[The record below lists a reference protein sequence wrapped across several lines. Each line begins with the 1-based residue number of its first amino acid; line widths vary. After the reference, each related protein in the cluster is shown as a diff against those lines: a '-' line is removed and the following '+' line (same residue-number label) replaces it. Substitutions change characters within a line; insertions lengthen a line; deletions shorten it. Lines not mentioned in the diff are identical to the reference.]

1 MSRYDAMFTALAA
14 EAAAA
19 FVPFVVLGDPDIETS
34 RRIVESLIDG
44 GADCLEL
51 GIPFSDPIADGPTI
65 QQSVVRALQGGATP
79 EACFALLADVRRAH
93 PTLPIGL
100 LVYANLI
107 THAPIARF
115 YARAA
120 EAGVD
125 SVLAADIP
133 TLEAEPFV
141 EAAQAAGI
149 APVLIAPP
157 NVSDAR
163 LERIA
168 RLSAGYTY
176 VVTRAGVTGAE
187 QAAELVQ
194 GTLARRLRAL
204 GAPPPVVGFGIS
216 QPEHVRAARRQG
228 FAGTI
233 SGSAVVSRVTAN
245 LGDEAAMHVA
255 LRGFVQGMRAAS
267 REPLE
272 EHS

>member
-1 MSRYDAMFTALAA
+1 MSRYETMFATLAS

-19 FVPFVVLGDPDIETS
+19 FVPFVVLGDPDLETS
-34 RRIVESLIDG
+34 RRIVESLIAG
-44 GADCLEL
+44 GADALEL

-65 QQSVVRALQGGATP
+65 QQSVVRALQSGATP
-79 EACFALLADVRRAH
+79 ERCFELLADVRRAH
-93 PTLPIGL
+93 PLLPIGL

-107 THAPIARF
+107 THAPIEQF
-115 YARAA
+115 YVRAA

-133 TLEAEPFV
+133 TLEVEPFV
-141 EAAQAAGI
+141 EAACATGI

-157 NVSDAR
+157 NVSEAR

-187 QAAELVQ
+187 HTAHLAQSTVAA
-194 GTLARRLRAL
+194 RLRAL
-204 GAPPPVVGFGIS
+204 GAAPPMVGFGIS
-216 QPEHVRAARRQG
+216 QPEHVREARRQG

-233 SGSAVVSRVTAN
+233 SGSAVVGRVTVH
-245 LGDEAAMHVA
+245 LGDEAAMHAA
-255 LRGFVQGMRAAS
+255 LRGFVQDMRAAS

-272 EHS
+272 VRP